1 MERLRKWNTATSVL
15 PSMVKGINWT
25 QQASINR
32 RTDNSQRF
40 QKWLSRRMYRAW
52 QRIHGSNG
60 WVVENPIGE
69 GQILILLAVTHHC
82 SKRRRFESME
92 QETCK
97 NQQKQSIQFP
107 WLLQH
112 DITKKISYQNPGTK
126 HDNSKMF
133 HFMDFFKQMGVDLK
147 QELKRW
153 DLVKTLQKSFK
164 RINGSRVIYNKCSYI
179 IPENEGKRTEEE
191 RDLFGGKSLGLQ
203 NDNGNLPC
211 CLVDNMQNLSKQH
224 NSQ

>member
-1 MERLRKWNTATSVL
+1 MERLRKWNKATSVYG
-15 PSMVKGINWT
+15 KGNQLDST
-25 QQASINR
+25 S
-32 RTDNSQRF
+32 
-40 QKWLSRRMYRAW
+40 KHKPKEWLSRRMYRAW

-69 GQILILLAVTHHC
+69 GQILFLLAVTHHY

-92 QETCK
+92 QETHK

-112 DITKKISYQNPGTK
+112 DITKKISYQNPGTQ

-133 HFMDFFKQMGVDLK
+133 HFHVFFKQMGVDLK
-147 QELKRW
+147 Q
-153 DLVKTLQKSFK
+153 VKTLQKSLK
-164 RINGSRVIYNKCSYI
+164 RINGRRVIYNKCSYI
-179 IPENEGKRTEEE
+179 IPENEGKRTEEA